1 MRLAII
7 VQRGRTARPCNQVM
21 GGLPSAFEKPTVHV
35 PKLVP
40 ISVSHVA
47 GILGW
52 LKVGVVPGSSQT
64 LRIGDRAPEFT
75 LAAANRSE
83 AYSLPQVLARGPVI
97 LEFLRGT
104 W

>member
-1 MRLAII
+1 MKIELQKETDYSR
-7 VQRGRTARPCNQVM
+7 VE
-21 GGLPSAFEKPTVHV
+21 GGSDLFSRVVRHHCLPYSRN
-35 PKLVP
+35 
-40 ISVSHVA
+40 
-47 GILGW
+47 W
-52 LKVGVVPGSSQT
+52 MPGASQT

-83 AYSLPQVLARGPVI
+83 VYSLPQVLARGPVI

>member
-1 MRLAII
+1 MS
-7 VQRGRTARPCNQVM
+7 
-21 GGLPSAFEKPTVHV
+21 GLPSAFEKPTIHV

-40 ISVSHVA
+40 ILVSHVA

-83 AYSLPQVLARGPVI
+83 VYSLPQVLVRGPVI

>member
-1 MRLAII
+1 MS
-7 VQRGRTARPCNQVM
+7 
-21 GGLPSAFEKPTVHV
+21 GLPSAFEKPTVHV

-40 ISVSHVA
+40 VLVSHVA
-47 GILGW
+47 DILGW
-52 LKVGVVPGSSQT
+52 LKVEVVPGSSQT

-83 AYSLPQVLARGPVI
+83 VYSLPQVLVRGPVI